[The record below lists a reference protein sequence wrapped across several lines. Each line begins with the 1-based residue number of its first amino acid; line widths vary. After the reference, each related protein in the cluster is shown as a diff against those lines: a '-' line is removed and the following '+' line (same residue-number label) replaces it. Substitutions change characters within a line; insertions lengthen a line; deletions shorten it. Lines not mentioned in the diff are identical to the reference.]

1 MEVDSETM
9 LRLGEELEEE
19 EEETKTSSMYFAQ
32 LEGVFSKN

>member
-32 LEGVFSKN
+32 LEGMLKKH